1 LVRETLRS
9 DPVSPIL
16 FRVAKEG
23 AAIGEKP
30 IPPGTRVC
38 MLIGAAMH
46 DPAVF
51 SDPEHFDPGRATV
64 NYLHFGDAGAPPRA
78 PHACWGEGF
87 AVPELREMLK
97 AIVMLP
103 NLRRAAGA
111 KGNIQLELHLPGS
124 LLVRFDPS

>member
-1 LVRETLRS
+1 
-9 DPVSPIL
+9 
-16 FRVAKEG
+16 
-23 AAIGEKP
+23 
-30 IPPGTRVC
+30 
-38 MLIGAAMH
+38 MH

-51 SDPEHFDPGRATV
+51 SDPEQFDPGRATV